1 MIQGILNY
9 WYSNGANNYSRIESK
24 SDTESSLESETSS
37 DSIDESHTLNW
48 GFLDYVEHLLVV
60 SRSIEAS
67 SELNSTNNPI
77 FQSIWSKID
86 DRANLL
92 HRLMLHKAE
101 KIYKKGIKT
110 VNIRNNQDILRNVQ
124 QYYFNIHVNIKL
136 LNKPE
141 FSNTEIKRID
151 LKTLIVLDSENC
163 QQFKNKKSNKI
174 TPIEAIYMEAAKC

>member
-1 MIQGILNY
+1 MIQGMLNY
-9 WYSNGANNYSRIESK
+9 WYSNGANNYSGIESK

-67 SELNSTNNPI
+67 SEFNSTKIPI
-77 FQSIWSKID
+77 FQGIWSKID

-101 KIYKKGIKT
+101 RVYKKGIKT
-110 VNIRNNQDILRNVQ
+110 VNIRNSQDILRNIQ
-124 QYYFNIHVNIKL
+124 QYYFNIQINIEL

-141 FSNTEIKRID
+141 FSGKKIERID

-163 QQFKNKKSNKI
+163 QQLENKKSNEI